1 MRAVVSR
8 VANARVLVDDEIVGK
23 IGPGLLVLVGV
34 THADSAT
41 EADWLAGKVANLRV
55 FDDDQGRP
63 NRSVLDAGGEVL
75 VVSQFTLYGDAS
87 AGRRPSYIDAARPEH
102 AEPLVAEVAS
112 RLEAL
117 GARVATG
124 RFRAYMLV
132 EQTGDGPFTILL
144 DSATSRRR

>member
-8 VANARVLVDDEIVGK
+8 VTRARVLVDGEVVGK
-23 IGPGLLVLVGV
+23 IGPGLSVLVGV
-34 THADSAT
+34 THADTAAD
-41 EADWLAGKVANLRV
+41 ADWLARKIANLRV
-55 FDDDQGRP
+55 FDDDEGRP

-87 AGRRPSYIDAARPEH
+87 AGRRPSYIDAARPEQ
-102 AEPLVAEVAS
+102 AEPLVAEAAS

-117 GARVATG
+117 GAQVATG

-144 DSATSRRR
+144 DSVSGRRR

>member
-8 VANARVLVDDEIVGK
+8 VTRARVLVDGEVVGK
-23 IGPGLLVLVGV
+23 IGPGLSVLVGV
-34 THADSAT
+34 THADTAAD
-41 EADWLAGKVANLRV
+41 ADWLARKIANLRV
-55 FDDDQGRP
+55 FDDDEGRP

-87 AGRRPSYIDAARPEH
+87 AGRRPSYIDAARPEQ

-117 GARVATG
+117 GTQVATG

-144 DSATSRRR
+144 DSVSGRRR